1 MRLMD
6 INGQNNFLFTYF
18 FDIDEVFGYH
28 YAKQPLF
35 LKLTYLKSINQSTAI
50 IHAIPYLRSID
61 YYWLSVFLHTEE
73 MAPSCF
79 PHSLVWLR
87 WKYPSWRP
95 PPKDEIRL
103 EASPELIFSRGEE
116 GKRVGGSME
125 NERAHTC
132 EYVCLCVGALQ
143 RRGQPNRRTYGQ
155 VLYVYNSFCAIKIL
169 KSFNYTLYIK
179 SELTVILVSTD

>member
-1 MRLMD
+1 MD

-79 PHSLVWLR
+79 PHSLV
-87 WKYPSWRP
+87 
-95 PPKDEIRL
+95 
-103 EASPELIFSRGEE
+103 
-116 GKRVGGSME
+116 
-125 NERAHTC
+125 
-132 EYVCLCVGALQ
+132 
-143 RRGQPNRRTYGQ
+143 
-155 VLYVYNSFCAIKIL
+155 
-169 KSFNYTLYIK
+169 
-179 SELTVILVSTD
+179 